1 MLQHPAEQHHA
12 KGPVRLLELSLSQ
25 CQRRVGEQF
34 DALQLRAW
42 LTRGTALL
50 YPVSAGASP
59 NPPGAETAVPLNRLV
74 VLDGTWRQ
82 SRQLLHLNQRLLAL
96 PRFALA
102 SPPPGQYRIRKSQ
115 SGLQRSTL
123 EATCLA
129 LGELEARPAHY
140 APLLLAFEGW
150 MDALQSQQRWGS
162 GPAGPDSSAA

>member
-12 KGPVRLLELSLSQ
+12 KGTVRLLELSLSQ
-25 CQRRVGEQF
+25 CQRRVGEHF
-34 DALQLRAW
+34 DALQLGAW
-42 LTRGTALL
+42 LTRDTALL
-50 YPVSAGASP
+50 YPVSAGA
-59 NPPGAETAVPLNRLV
+59 PPKPPRAETAVPFDRLV

-82 SRQLLHLNQRLLAL
+82 SRQLLHLNPGLLAL

-102 SPPPGQYRIRKSQ
+102 RPPPGQYRIRKSQ

-140 APLLLAFEGW
+140 AALLLAFEGW
-150 MDALQSQQRWGS
+150 VSELESQQGR
-162 GPAGPDSSAA
+162 GPARPDFRTT